1 MNRHVMRMN
10 RKKRAMTA
18 ALVSSMLFIGN
29 CPSIGFDSELGRAF
43 REAYVPGLVQG
54 LTTAITTPEQTEAGL
69 RQTLT
74 AFLDG
79 VGTLLTP
86 EDARNS
92 DD

>member
-1 MNRHVMRMN
+1 MNQHILRIR
-10 RKKRAMTA
+10 RKQRAFA
-18 ALVSSMLFIGN
+18 AAMVSSMLFIGN
-29 CPSIGFDSELGRAF
+29 CPSIPFDSELGRAF

-54 LTTAITTPEQTEAGL
+54 LTTAVTTPEQTEAGL

-74 AFLDG
+74 AFLNG

>member
-1 MNRHVMRMN
+1 MNRRIHQIN
-10 RKKRAMTA
+10 RKKRALTA
-18 ALVSSMLFIGN
+18 ALMSSMLFIGN
-29 CPSIGFDSELGRAF
+29 CPSIGFDSELGRVF
-43 REAYVPGLVQG
+43 REAYVPGLLQG

-86 EDARNS
+86 EDARSS